1 MSDDGKRE
9 KPRFEPPPW
18 ERDAFEEL
26 ARKREEAE
34 QAEREAAEVLRAAEE
49 RLAAAGETPVDPA
62 QARARWV
69 EQANAA
75 RETAPE
81 DAAVAP
87 APEALA
93 PAASAAVPAAAPAA
107 SAAAE
112 PAPGPQAPAA
122 PAAQLDER
130 KVSAML
136 IELKAAEPSVHRMIG
151 PTAKG
156 ASIVMGVIGTGVFI
170 AGLVGLF
177 KTAGNLMAM
186 SAAGMTLAIG
196 AMFVGTAIW
205 IWIRA
210 TRGKGS

>member
-1 MSDDGKRE
+1 MSDDGKRA

-34 QAEREAAEVLRAAEE
+34 QAEREAAEALRAAQE
-49 RLAAAGETPVDPA
+49 RLAEAGESPVDPA

-69 EQANAA
+69 EQASAA
-75 RETAPE
+75 RESAPE
-81 DAAVAP
+81 DAPVAQPPAAPAQPAPAQAPAAQESAAPEAP
-87 APEALA
+87 AP
-93 PAASAAVPAAAPAA
+93 
-107 SAAAE
+107 
-112 PAPGPQAPAA
+112 APAA

-136 IELKAAEPSVHRMIG
+136 IELKATEPSVHRMIG

-156 ASIVMGVIGTGVFI
+156 ASVVMGVIGTGVFI